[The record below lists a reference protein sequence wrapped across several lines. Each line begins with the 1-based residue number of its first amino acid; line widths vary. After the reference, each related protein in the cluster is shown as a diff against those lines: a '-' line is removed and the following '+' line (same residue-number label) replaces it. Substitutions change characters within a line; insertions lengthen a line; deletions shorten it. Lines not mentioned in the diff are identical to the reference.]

1 MLSKNSYKNGVLWML
16 LFNILARGISFV
28 LSVVLAKNFLP
39 VDTDVYLYIGYLI
52 SAVLVIVSAIN
63 LMAAGPEYIRLCENG
78 ETQKAADLNSA
89 IVNIYLLPLLLF
101 ALLTFIL
108 PVKTYE
114 LISGFDRAQ
123 LLPVEEMLRFSG
135 CWLILVILNNF
146 LGNILL
152 SRKYFVGSILGQV
165 IAAVVT
171 LLVIILF
178 KEEFGISSF
187 FIGQIAGN
195 LLCFLFYVYQL
206 RLRIKEKFRL
216 FYFRLE
222 GKVLKELVSS
232 IMIAVPTLVTNII
245 LIYLLSHLVTGQ
257 LSAYNYGSALANL
270 PDVILLSQFISI
282 IGVKFSEISANE
294 ERVVLLRAL
303 RYFGTHLFFFMS
315 GVAVIIALTSPVII
329 SVIYGKDS
337 FDTLTFN
344 SAALTL
350 MLISSTLAFKA
361 LDIMHNRVFASIQ
374 ALSVLVKYT
383 FPLKI
388 ASICLLILLAS
399 QFGFE
404 GILVHQLSMPVIMV
418 AMQLYLLGKYL
429 EPEKLR
435 AYIGRIVLLTFGSM
449 AVYAGCR
456 YLLSYVFIHIPVVI
470 QVLLTCVLVLMTGI
484 FFERIFKTTMLFDVV
499 LKRVALFFN
508 KQSNASG

>member
-1 MLSKNSYKNGVLWML
+1 ML
-16 LFNILARGISFV
+16 LFNILARGISFF
-28 LSVVLAKNFLP
+28 LSIILAKNFLP
-39 VDTDVYLYIGYLI
+39 ADTDVYLYISYLI

-78 ETQKAADLNSA
+78 ETKNAANLNSA
-89 IVNIYLLPLLLF
+89 IINIYLLPLLIFSLIT
-101 ALLTFIL
+101 LVL

-114 LISGFDRAQ
+114 LISGFDTKQ
-123 LLPVEEMLRFSG
+123 LMPAKEMLRFSG
-135 CWLILVILNNF
+135 CWLVLIILNNF

-165 IAAVVT
+165 IAAGVT
-171 LLVIILF
+171 LLFIVLF
-178 KEEFGISSF
+178 KESLGISSF

-195 LLCFLFYVYQL
+195 LLCLLFYIYQL
-206 RLRIKEKFRL
+206 RKRIREKFKP
-216 FYFRLE
+216 FYFKLQP
-222 GKVLKELVSS
+222 KVFKELVSS
-232 IMIAVPTLVTNII
+232 IIIAVPTLIINFI
-245 LIYLLSHLVTGQ
+245 LIFLLSRLVAGQ

-294 ERVVLLRAL
+294 ERDVLFKAL

-315 GVAVIIALTSPVII
+315 GVAIIIALISPVII
-329 SVIYGKDS
+329 RVVYGKDS
-337 FDTLTFN
+337 FDTVTFN
-344 SAALTL
+344 AAALTL

-374 ALSVLVKYT
+374 ALSLLVKYT

-388 ASICLLILLAS
+388 VSIGLLILLAS
-399 QFGFE
+399 KFGFE
-404 GILVHQLSMPVIMV
+404 GILVHQLSMPVVMV
-418 AMQLYLLGKYL
+418 SMQLYLLRNFL
-429 EPEKLR
+429 EAEKLN
-435 AYIGRIVLLTFGSM
+435 AYIGRIILICLGSL

-456 YLLSYVFIHIPVVI
+456 YLLSYVFIHIPVVA
-470 QVLLTCVLVLMTGI
+470 QVLITCTLVLVIGVL
-484 FFERIFKTTMLFDVV
+484 FERVFKTTMLFDVV

-508 KQSNASG
+508 RKAGVEKNIS